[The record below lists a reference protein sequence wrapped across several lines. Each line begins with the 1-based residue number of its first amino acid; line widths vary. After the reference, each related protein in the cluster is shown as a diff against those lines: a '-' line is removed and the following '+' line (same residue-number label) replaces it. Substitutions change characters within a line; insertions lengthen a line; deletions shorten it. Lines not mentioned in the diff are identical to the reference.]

1 MKRSSFSRNVIA
13 YIGVLITVSCLSVII
28 FSILRLPDVTVNLN
42 MPRKLNHH
50 VLQVEHDYVIGKF
63 GEVMLEMLPQD
74 LSFTIFMP
82 SQNAFER
89 DLRLNLSDSL
99 VLGEKFNDTYAI
111 LSRILGFSVVPRRI
125 VSGSVDVEKERCY
138 DSLSGFGLFVSKD
151 EKGMLM
157 VNRVRCERMDVMRGK
172 IVLHIMDGV
181 IMDADFEQS
190 VGPDFGEED

>member
-1 MKRSSFSRNVIA
+1 MKSSSQDSQR
-13 YIGVLITVSCLSVII
+13 VSHQSSSLK
-28 FSILRLPDVTVNLN
+28 LLPDVTVNLN
-42 MPRKLNHH
+42 MPRKFNYH
-50 VLQVEHDYVIGKF
+50 VLLVQNDYAIGKF
-63 GEVMLEMLPQD
+63 GELMLEMLPQD
-74 LSFTIFMP
+74 LAFTIFMP
-82 SQNAFER
+82 SQKAFER

-99 VLGEKFNDTYAI
+99 VLGEKFNDSYAI
-111 LSRILGFSVVPRRI
+111 LSRILGFSVVPRMI
-125 VSGSVDVEKERCY
+125 FSGSVGVEKEMCY

-151 EKGMLM
+151 KKGMLM

>member
-28 FSILRLPDVTVNLN
+28 ISFLRLPDVTVNLN

-50 VLQVEHDYVIGKF
+50 VLQVENDYVMGKF
-63 GEVMLEMLPQD
+63 GELMLEMLPQD
-74 LSFTIFMP
+74 LAFTIFMP
-82 SQNAFER
+82 SQKAFER
-89 DLRLNLSDSL
+89 DLRLNLSESL

-125 VSGSVDVEKERCY
+125 VSGSVAVEKEMYY
-138 DSLSGFGLFVSKD
+138 DSLSGFELFVSKD
-151 EKGMLM
+151 KKGMLM
-157 VNRVRCERMDVMRGK
+157 VNRVRCERMDVMRGE

>member
-1 MKRSSFSRNVIA
+1 MKRSSFSRNVIV

-28 FSILRLPDVTVNLN
+28 ISFLRLPDVTVNLN

-50 VLQVEHDYVIGKF
+50 VLQVENDYVIGKF
-63 GEVMLEMLPQD
+63 GEQMLEMLPQD
-74 LSFTIFMP
+74 LAFTIFMP
-82 SQNAFER
+82 SQKAFER
-89 DLRLNLSDSL
+89 DLRLNLNESL

-111 LSRILGFSVVPRRI
+111 LSRILGFSVVPRMI
-125 VSGSVDVEKERCY
+125 VSGSVPVEKEMCY
-138 DSLSGFGLFVSKD
+138 DSLSGFGLFVSKNRN
-151 EKGMLM
+151 GMLM
-157 VNRVRCERMDVMRGK
+157 VNRVRCERMDVMRGE